1 MKTIKYVLSLAL
13 VFFISCSDDDN
24 DLSFLNSV
32 TAPSSVSAL
41 FQVTQDNTGLVTI
54 TPSSE
59 GGVSYNITLGDDT
72 AEPVSVDQGD
82 NIDHTYAEGTYTV
95 VIEATG
101 ITGLKTSTSQEL
113 VVSFNAPQNLVVTIE
128 NDAAISKQ
136 VNVTATADFAMS
148 YEVDFGDGSDILP
161 ANIGETV
168 SHIYQ
173 DPGLY
178 TINVTAMGA
187 AIETTTYT
195 EVDFEVTEI
204 LAPIASAPS
213 PPFIQEADVISIFC
227 GDFTDVPDSNY
238 FPYWGQATPPYAVA
252 LFDLDGDEMLQY
264 VNLTY
269 QGIDIGS
276 AVDAS
281 IMETL
286 HIDVWTPND
295 MSIDIYPLPDGVV
308 PDDERFVTRTLVA
321 NQWNSFDIPLSEFTD
336 QGLPINNLK
345 QFKFT
350 GSPSGE
356 GTVFID
362 NLYFWKAPSTYVP
375 LLFDDF
381 EGNGNITTWIGDA
394 AGLTIDDPNVVN
406 ESINTSLTV
415 LKYED
420 TGGQY
425 ANVQFTADAKFNLTG
440 GQSVFALKIYV
451 PSSSITG
458 SQPNQISLKLQNSDL
473 GGDSWQTQTEIIKPI
488 ILDEWQVVTFDF
500 ENDAWI
506 NLNFNGVDPDPV
518 DRTDLDKVVI
528 QVNSEN
534 NFDSVTAYIDDFA
547 YGTTPPADIPPFAT
561 DDFEG
566 NGTITTWLGDAA
578 GADTAFANPIDGFAE
593 GMNYSDTVLL
603 YEDTGGQYAN
613 VQFTV
618 SPKFDI
624 MAKSKFTLKLYVPSS
639 SITGSQPNQIS
650 LKLQNS
656 DLGGDSWQT
665 QTEIIKPIVLDAWQ
679 ELTFDFVNDA
689 WINLNFNGVD
699 PDPIERTDLDKV
711 VIQLNSENNN
721 DSVTGY
727 IDDFN
732 YHK

>member
-32 TAPSSVSAL
+32 TAPSNVSAL

-72 AEPVSVDQGD
+72 AEAVSISQGE
-82 NIDHTYAEGTYTV
+82 NIEHTYAEGTYTV
-95 VIEATG
+95 EVEATG
-101 ITGLKTSTSQEL
+101 ITGLTASTSLDL
-113 VVSFNAPQNLVVTIE
+113 VVSFRAPENLVVTIL
-128 NDAAISKQ
+128 NDEVISKQ
-136 VNVTATADFAMS
+136 VNITATADFAMF
-148 YEVDFGDGSDILP
+148 YEVDFGDGSEIVQ

-168 SHIYQ
+168 SQVYQ
-173 DPGLY
+173 DAGLY
-178 TINVTAMGA
+178 TITVTAMGA

-195 EVDFEVTEI
+195 AVDFEVTEI

-213 PPFIQEADVISIFC
+213 VPFRQEGDVISIFS
-227 GDFTDVPDSNY
+227 GDYTDVPDSDY
-238 FPYWGQATPPYAVA
+238 FPDWGQAGQGSGWAM
-252 LFDLDGDEMLQY
+252 FDLDGDEMLQY
-264 VNLTY
+264 VNLSY

-281 IMETL
+281 SMESL
-286 HIDVWTPND
+286 HIDIWTPND

-308 PDDERFVTRTLVA
+308 PDDERFVTRTLIA
-321 NQWNSFDIPLSEFTD
+321 NEWNSFDIPLSEFTD
-336 QGLPINNLK
+336 QGLPIDNLK

-350 GSPSGE
+350 GNPWAE

-362 NLYFWKAPSTYVP
+362 NLYFWKEPSSYAP

-381 EGNGNITTWIGDA
+381 EGNGNITTWAGDA
-394 AGLTIDDPNVVN
+394 AGLTTDAPNVVN

-425 ANVQFTADAKFNLTG
+425 ANVQFVADAKFNLSG

-473 GGDSWQTQTEIIKPI
+473 GGNSWQTQTEIIKPI
-488 ILDEWQVVTFDF
+488 TLDTWQVVTFDF
-500 ENDAWI
+500 ATDAFI
-506 NLNFNGVDPDPV
+506 NLDGGSPDPV

-534 NFDSVTAYIDDFA
+534 NFDSVTAYLDDFA
-547 YGTTPPADIPPFAT
+547 YGTTPPADTPPFAT

-566 NGTITTWLGDAA
+566 NGTITTWLGDGA
-578 GADTAFANPIDGFAE
+578 GADTAFGNPIDGNSE
-593 GMNYSDTVLL
+593 GMNYSSTVLL

-618 SPKFDI
+618 TPKFDLT
-624 MAKSKFTLKLYVPSS
+624 AKNKFTLKIYVPSG

-656 DLGGDSWQT
+656 DLGGNSWQT

-679 ELTFDFVNDA
+679 EVTFDFVNDTF
-689 WINLNFNGVD
+689 INLDGGS
-699 PDPIERTDLDKV
+699 PDPVDRTDLDKV

-721 DSVTGY
+721 DSVSAY

>member
-13 VFFISCSDDDN
+13 IFFIGCSDDD
-24 DLSFLNSV
+24 DLSFVNSV
-32 TAPSSVSAL
+32 EAPSNVSAL

-54 TPSSE
+54 TPNSD
-59 GGVSYNITLGDDT
+59 GGVSYDITLGDDT
-72 AEPVSVDQGD
+72 AEPVTVAQGEH
-82 NIDHTYAEGTYTV
+82 IEHIYAEGTYTV
-95 VIEATG
+95 GLDATG

-128 NDAAISKQ
+128 NDEVVSKQ

-148 YEVDFGDGSDILP
+148 FEVNFGDGSDIVP
-161 ANIGETV
+161 ANIGETA
-168 SHIYQ
+168 SYIYQ

-178 TINVTAMGA
+178 TIIVTAMGA

-195 EVDFEVTEI
+195 AVDFEVTEI

-213 PPFIQEADVISIFC
+213 VPFRQEGDVISIFS
-227 GDFTDVPDSNY
+227 GDYNDVPDSNY
-238 FPYWGQATPPYAVA
+238 FPDWGQGGQGSAWN

-264 VNLTY
+264 VNLSY

-281 IMETL
+281 TMEAL
-286 HIDVWTPND
+286 HIDIWTPND

-308 PDDERFVTRTLVA
+308 PDDERFVTRTLIA
-321 NQWNSFDIPLSEFTD
+321 NEWNSFDIPLSEFTD
-336 QGLPINNLK
+336 QGLPIDNLK
-345 QFKFT
+345 QFKFV
-350 GSPSGE
+350 GNPWAE

-381 EGNGNITTWIGDA
+381 EGNGNITTWAGDA
-394 AGLTIDDPNVVN
+394 AGLTTDAPNVVN

-440 GQSVFALKIYV
+440 GQSVFALKLYV

-473 GGDSWQTQTEIIKPI
+473 GGNSWQTQTEIIKPI
-488 ILDEWQVVTFDF
+488 ILDAWQVVTFDF
-500 ENDAWI
+500 ETDTFI
-506 NLNFNGVDPDPV
+506 NLDGGSPDPV

-528 QVNSEN
+528 QLNSEN
-534 NFDSVTAYIDDFA
+534 NNDAVTGYIDDFA
-547 YGTTPPADIPPFAT
+547 YGITPPADTPPFAT

-578 GADTAFANPIDGFAE
+578 GADTAFANPIDGTVE

-618 SPKFDI
+618 TPKFDL
-624 MAKSKFTLKLYVPSS
+624 MAKSKFTLKLYVPSA

-656 DLGGDSWQT
+656 DLGGNSWQT

-679 ELTFDFVNDA
+679 ELTFDFVNDSF
-689 WINLNFNGVD
+689 INLDGGS

-721 DSVTGY
+721 DPVTGY